1 MFNQTNAL
9 IGSIYAV
16 SAIVGGSIVLAIVKL
31 TSNETHIAKT
41 AAKKANASTSEYL
54 QGVYRKRVDDVL
66 EIIDSSEISDE
77 TKTKLLDI
85 VDCPL

>member
-1 MFNQTNAL
+1 MFNQTNAI

-16 SAIVGGSIVLAIVKL
+16 SAVVGGSIVLAIAKL
-31 TSNETHIAKT
+31 TSDEARIAKT
-41 AAKKANASTSEYL
+41 AGKKANASTSEYL

-77 TKTKLLDI
+77 TKAKLLGV
-85 VDCPL
+85 VDNPL

>member
-1 MFNQTNAL
+1 MFNQTNAI
-9 IGSIYAV
+9 IGSIYAI
-16 SAIVGGSIVLAIVKL
+16 SAAIGGSIVLAIVKL
-31 TSNETHIAKT
+31 TSNEARIAKT

-54 QGVYRKRVDDVL
+54 HGVYRKRVDDVL

-77 TKTKLLDI
+77 TKAKLLDI

>member
-1 MFNQTNAL
+1 MFNQTNAI

-16 SAIVGGSIVLAIVKL
+16 SAVVGGSIVLAIVKL
-31 TSNETHIAKT
+31 IDNETRIANT
-41 AAKKANASTSEYL
+41 AAKKANASVSEYL

-77 TKTKLLDI
+77 TKDKLLDI

>member
-1 MFNQTNAL
+1 MFNKTNVIIGTIAL
-9 IGSIYAV
+9 AV
-16 SAIVGGSIVLAIVKL
+16 IGGSIALTIVKL
-31 TSNETHIAKT
+31 TSNETRIAKT

-54 QGVYRKRVDDVL
+54 QAVYRKRVDDVF

-77 TKTKLLDI
+77 TKSKLLDI